1 ATLKNGTSNATGT
14 ITFQLFSDAG
24 CTKQVGGDV
33 TKTVAGADNKD
44 YASPAIT
51 VNAAGTYHW
60 VASYVSGDANN
71 KDAATAC
78 GDANE
83 NPVGTEHRPAGTTNA
98 GGPYTHKADGTV
110 DLSDT
115 ETLKNGTSNA
125 TGTITFQLFSDAGC
139 TKQVGGDVTKT
150 VAGADNKDY
159 ASPAITVNAAGTYH
173 WVASYVSGDAN
184 NKDAA
189 TACGDANE
197 NPVVN
202 PLGPALTT
210 NAGGPYT
217 LKADGTVDL
226 SDTPTLKHS
235 SPTRRSSDL
244 FQLFSDAGCTK
255 QVGGDVTKTVAGA
268 DNKDYASPAITVN
281 AAGT

>member
-1 ATLKNGTSNATGT
+1 AGGPYTLKADGTVDLSDTATLKNGTSNATGT
-14 ITFQLFSDAG
+14 IKIGRAS
-24 CTKQVGGDV
+24 CRESVKNVGGDV

-71 KDAATAC
+71 KDAATAY

-83 NPVGTEHRPAGTTNA
+83 NPMGNQLSRALSPTA
-98 GGPYTHKADGTV
+98 GGPYTLKADGTV

-115 ETLKNGTSNA
+115 ATLKNGTSNA
-125 TGTITFQLFSDAGC
+125 TGTITFQLFSDAGS
-139 TKQVGGDVTKT
+139 TKQVGGAVTKT

-202 PLGPALTT
+202 PLAPALTT
-210 NAGGPYT
+210 DARPPLRPGPDTANLTDTATLAG
-217 LKADGTVDL
+217 A
-226 SDTPTLKHS
+226 TPDATGKI
-235 SPTRRSSDL
+235 T
-244 FQLFSDAGCTK
+244 FQLFSD
-255 QVGGDVTKTVAGA
+255 
-268 DNKDYASPAITVN
+268 
-281 AAGT
+281 

>member
-1 ATLKNGTSNATGT
+1 MLVHST
-14 ITFQLFSDAG
+14 
-24 CTKQVGGDV
+24 
-33 TKTVAGADNKD
+33 
-44 YASPAIT
+44 SPAIT
-51 VNAAGTYHW
+51 VNAA
-60 VASYVSGDANN
+60 
-71 KDAATAC
+71 
-78 GDANE
+78 
-83 NPVGTEHRPAGTTNA
+83 
-98 GGPYTHKADGTV
+98 
-110 DLSDT
+110 
-115 ETLKNGTSNA
+115 
-125 TGTITFQLFSDAGC
+125 Q
-139 TKQVGGDVTKT
+139 
-150 VAGADNKDY
+150 
-159 ASPAITVNAAGTYH
+159 TYH

-226 SDTPTLKHS
+226 SDTATLKNGTS
-235 SPTRRSSDL
+235 NATGTIT

-268 DNKDYASPAITVN
+268 DNKDYASPALPVTVPITYHWV
-281 AAGT
+281 ASYVS